1 MEETLMRHSSSRK
14 PLAFEELKCQGVGS
28 NEPYSDKPEN
38 SEEKKNKRR
47 RNSCIEFQKMQST
60 KYSTESKTKV
70 EPD

>member
-38 SEEKKNKRR
+38 SEEKKIREEGILVSNFRRCKVQSIPQNPKR
-47 RNSCIEFQKMQST
+47 K
-60 KYSTESKTKV
+60 
-70 EPD
+70 